1 MPEPLLTRFLQPLLA
16 GRRRECLDLLKAAAN
31 PDSAEHLLCEVVWP
45 AMGQLQRLYNDD
57 HINAATYNMATLI
70 CHTATGQLQTVLPH
84 ESANRKRVL
93 ICAAQ
98 RRSEELGA
106 ELITSLFESNGWDA
120 WLIGGG
126 LPYDEVCQLIGQ
138 LDPHLLVIFGTEP
151 AEIPPIRALIS
162 RIREIGLC
170 PTMNVLVS
178 GGVFN
183 RADGLWE
190 EVGADV
196 QASEARQLIEQANAL
211 EPRVPSA
218 PKLGIVKRRRR
229 RRKAPA
235 ETAASAPTPQ
245 PV

>member
-16 GRRRECLDLLKAAAN
+16 GRRRECLSLIQAAGN
-31 PDSAEHLLCEVVWP
+31 PDSAAHLMCEVIWP

-70 CHTATGQLQTVLPH
+70 CHTATGQLQTQLPQ
-84 ESANRKRVL
+84 EELNGKRVL
-93 ICAAQ
+93 ICSAE

-106 ELITSLFESNGWDA
+106 ELITSLFESAGWEA

-126 LPYDEVCQLIGQ
+126 LPYDELCQLVGQ
-138 LDPHLLVIFGTEP
+138 LDPQLLVIFGTEP
-151 AEIPPIRALIS
+151 TEVPPIRNLIG

-170 PTMNVLVS
+170 PTMNIMVS

-196 QASEARQLIEQANAL
+196 QAEEAQNLIEQANGL
-211 EPRVPSA
+211 SPRIPSA

-229 RRKAPA
+229 RRKTDPAPTETVAAAPA
-235 ETAASAPTPQ
+235 
-245 PV
+245 